1 MVSLIL
7 SIVSLCCS
15 VGILIYKIDWHC
27 FFRKEKKYRNKEYPT
42 AILDKGI
49 EYTSKNNTQNSKNDG
64 HGNTNK
70 FTGISD

>member
-15 VGILIYKIDWHC
+15 VGVLIYKIFLRR
-27 FFRKEKKYRNKEYPT
+27 FFVKKKNYHNKEYPT

-49 EYTSKNNTQNSKNDG
+49 EYMSKNNTQNSKNDG

-70 FTGISD
+70 FTDISD